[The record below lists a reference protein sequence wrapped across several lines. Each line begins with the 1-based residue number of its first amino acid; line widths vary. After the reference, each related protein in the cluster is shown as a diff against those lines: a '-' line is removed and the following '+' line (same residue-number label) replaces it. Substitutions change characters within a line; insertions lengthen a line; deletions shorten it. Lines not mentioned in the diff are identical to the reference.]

1 MKQPWIKVE
10 RLGAISDGVF
20 AIAMTLL
27 VLDLKLPEMKE
38 SISSQEFSQ
47 AIREQAPHF
56 LSWIISFAILCRL
69 WITQHALL
77 AQDDKKSRGF
87 TTINFIFLGAISFIP
102 FPTSLISEHFE
113 QPLSVIIFSATLIVA
128 NMALVGMWRLLEK
141 KGLEPDTLRDMNRHV
156 KRIIVWMPVIAVISC
171 LLATVNPQLGILV
184 WIVFPF
190 VGIIIRRKRRTTST
204 GYDDKPV

>member
-1 MKQPWIKVE
+1 MKQQWFKAG

-77 AQDDKKSRGF
+77 EYDDKKSRGF
-87 TTINFIFLGAISFIP
+87 TAINFIFLGAISFIP

-113 QPLSVIIFSATLIVA
+113 QPLSVITFSATLIVA
-128 NMALVGMWRLLEK
+128 GLALIGMWRLLEK
-141 KGLEPDTLRDMNRHV
+141 KGLEPDTLRDMNLHV
-156 KRIIVWMPVIAVISC
+156 KRVIVWMLAIAIISC
-171 LLATVNPQLGILV
+171 LLATVNPPLGILV

-190 VGIIIRRKRRTTST
+190 AGTIIRRKKRTT
-204 GYDDKPV
+204 

>member
-1 MKQPWIKVE
+1 MKQKWFNVNRIC
-10 RLGAISDGVF
+10 GISDGVF

-27 VLDLKLPEMKE
+27 VLGLKLPEMKE

-77 AQDDKKSRGF
+77 EYDDKKSGGF

-102 FPTSLISEHFE
+102 FPTSLISEHSE

-128 NMALVGMWRLLEK
+128 GLALVGMWRLLEK
-141 KGLEPDTLRDMNRHV
+141 KGLEPDTLRDMNRRV
-156 KRIIVWMPVIAVISC
+156 RRVIILMPVIAIISC
-171 LLATVNPQLGILV
+171 LLAIVNPQLGILV

-190 VGIIIRRKRRTTST
+190 AGIIIRRKKRTTST
-204 GYDDKPV
+204 GCDDQPV

>member
-1 MKQPWIKVE
+1 MKQQWFKAG

-77 AQDDKKSRGF
+77 EQDDKKSRGF
-87 TTINFIFLGAISFIP
+87 TAINFIFLGAISFIP

-128 NMALVGMWRLLEK
+128 GLALVGMWRLLEK
-141 KGLEPDTLRDMNRHV
+141 KALEPDTLRDMNRHV
-156 KRIIVWMPVIAVISC
+156 KRVIVWMLAIAIISC
-171 LLATVNPQLGILV
+171 LLATVNPPLGILV

-190 VGIIIRRKRRTTST
+190 AGTIIRRKKRTT
-204 GYDDKPV
+204 

>member
-1 MKQPWIKVE
+1 MKQKWFNVNRIC
-10 RLGAISDGVF
+10 GISDGVF

-77 AQDDKKSRGF
+77 EYDDKKSGGF

-102 FPTSLISEHFE
+102 FPTSLISEHSE

-128 NMALVGMWRLLEK
+128 GLALVGMWRLLEK
-141 KGLEPDTLRDMNRHV
+141 KGLEPDTVRDMNRRV
-156 KRIIVWMPVIAVISC
+156 RRVVILMPVIAIISC
-171 LLATVNPQLGILV
+171 LLATVNPPLGILV

-190 VGIIIRRKRRTTST
+190 AGIIKPRKRRTT
-204 GYDDKPV
+204 

>member
-1 MKQPWIKVE
+1 MKQQWFKAG

-77 AQDDKKSRGF
+77 EYDDKKSRGF
-87 TTINFIFLGAISFIP
+87 TAINFIFLGAISFIP

-113 QPLSVIIFSATLIVA
+113 QPLSVITFSATLIVA
-128 NMALVGMWRLLEK
+128 GLALVGMWRLLEK
-141 KGLEPDTLRDMNRHV
+141 KGLEPDTLRDMNLHV
-156 KRIIVWMPVIAVISC
+156 KRVIVWMLAIAIISC
-171 LLATVNPQLGILV
+171 LLATVNPPLGILV

-190 VGIIIRRKRRTTST
+190 AGTIIRRKKRTT
-204 GYDDKPV
+204 

>member
-1 MKQPWIKVE
+1 MKQQWFKVG

-27 VLDLKLPEMKE
+27 VLELKFPEMEE

-47 AIREQAPHF
+47 AIREQAPTF
-56 LSWIISFAILCRL
+56 VAWIISFAILCRL

-77 AQDDKKSRGF
+77 EYGDKKSKGF

-102 FPTSLISEHFE
+102 FPTSLISQHSE
-113 QPLSVIIFSATLIVA
+113 QPQSVIIFSATLIVA
-128 NMALVGMWRLLEK
+128 NMALAWMWHSLKKEK
-141 KGLEPDTLRDMNRHV
+141 LDSDLRSEINRHV
-156 KRIIVWMPVIAVISC
+156 KRVVIWMPVIAIVSC
-171 LLATVNPQLGILV
+171 LLATVKPQLGILV

-190 VGIIIRRKRRTTST
+190 AGIIIRRKRRTT
-204 GYDDKPV
+204 

>member
-1 MKQPWIKVE
+1 MKQQWFKAG

-77 AQDDKKSRGF
+77 EYDDKKSMGF

-113 QPLSVIIFSATLIVA
+113 QPLSVIIFSATLFVA
-128 NMALVGMWRLLEK
+128 GLALVGMWRLLDK
-141 KGLEPDTLRDMNRHV
+141 KGLEPDTLRDMNLHV
-156 KRIIVWMPVIAVISC
+156 KRVIVWMLAIAIISC
-171 LLATVNPQLGILV
+171 LLATVNPPLGILV

-190 VGIIIRRKRRTTST
+190 A
-204 GYDDKPV
+204 GYRCNSS

>member
-1 MKQPWIKVE
+1 MKQQWFKTG

-27 VLDLKLPEMKE
+27 VLNLKLPEMKE

-56 LSWIISFAILCRL
+56 ISWIISFAILCRL

-77 AQDDKKSRGF
+77 EYDDKKSRGF

-128 NMALVGMWRLLEK
+128 DLALVGMWRLLDK
-141 KGLEPDTLRDMNRHV
+141 KGLEPDTLRDMNLHV
-156 KRIIVWMPVIAVISC
+156 KRVIVWMLAIAIISC
-171 LLATVNPQLGILV
+171 LLATVNPPLGIFV

-190 VGIIIRRKRRTTST
+190 AGTIIRRKKRTT
-204 GYDDKPV
+204 

>member
-1 MKQPWIKVE
+1 MKQQWFKAG

-47 AIREQAPHF
+47 AIREQAPYF

-77 AQDDKKSRGF
+77 EYDDKKSRGF

-113 QPLSVIIFSATLIVA
+113 QPLSVIIFSATLFVA
-128 NMALVGMWRLLEK
+128 GLALVGMWRLLDK
-141 KGLEPDTLRDMNRHV
+141 KGLEPDTLRDMNLHV
-156 KRIIVWMPVIAVISC
+156 KRVIVWMLAIAIISC
-171 LLATVNPQLGILV
+171 LLATVNPPLSILV

-190 VGIIIRRKRRTTST
+190 AGTIIRRKKRTT
-204 GYDDKPV
+204 

>member
-1 MKQPWIKVE
+1 MKQQWFKAG

-77 AQDDKKSRGF
+77 EYDDKKSRGF
-87 TTINFIFLGAISFIP
+87 TAINFIFLGAISFIP

-113 QPLSVIIFSATLIVA
+113 QPLSVITFSATLIVA
-128 NMALVGMWRLLEK
+128 GLALVGMWRLLEK

-156 KRIIVWMPVIAVISC
+156 KRVIVWMLAIAIISC
-171 LLATVNPQLGILV
+171 LLATVNPPLGILV

-190 VGIIIRRKRRTTST
+190 AGTIIRRKKRTT
-204 GYDDKPV
+204 

>member
-1 MKQPWIKVE
+1 MKQQWFKAG

-77 AQDDKKSRGF
+77 EYDGKKSKGF

-113 QPLSVIIFSATLIVA
+113 QPLSVIIFSATLFVA
-128 NMALVGMWRLLEK
+128 GLALVGMWRLLDK
-141 KGLEPDTLRDMNRHV
+141 KGLEPDTLRDMNLHV
-156 KRIIVWMPVIAVISC
+156 KRVIVWMLAIAIISC
-171 LLATVNPQLGILV
+171 LLATVNPPLSILV

-190 VGIIIRRKRRTTST
+190 AGTIIRRKKRTT
-204 GYDDKPV
+204 

>member
-1 MKQPWIKVE
+1 MKQQWFKAG

-47 AIREQAPHF
+47 AIRKQAPHF

-77 AQDDKKSRGF
+77 EQDDKKSRGF
-87 TTINFIFLGAISFIP
+87 TTVNFIFLGAISFIP
-102 FPTSLISEHFE
+102 FPTSLISEHSE
-113 QPLSVIIFSATLIVA
+113 HPLSVIIFSATLIVA
-128 NMALVGMWRLLEK
+128 GLALVGMWRLLEK
-141 KGLEPDTLRDMNRHV
+141 KALEPDTLREMNRRV
-156 KRIIVWMPVIAVISC
+156 RRVIIWMPVIAIISC
-171 LLATVNPQLGILV
+171 LLTLVSPRLGILV

-190 VGIIIRRKRRTTST
+190 SGLTMRLKKTR
-204 GYDDKPV
+204 